1 MEAYSLAGGF
11 SIFEKLKR
19 ALIANLIFYGL
30 IGFVLLIALIYIA
43 AVKQLG
49 GYDNSNTIYFSSDC

>member
-11 SIFEKLKR
+11 SVFEKLKR

-43 AVKQLG
+43 AVNQLG
-49 GYDNSNTIYFSSDC
+49 GYDNSTQQFF